1 MDKPKIAQG
10 ATISSVD
17 HAINLI
23 EVLAERGSATVS
35 ELAQETSLPRPTI
48 YRLLNTLAQRG
59 ITGSEQKKHHLT
71 LRLYELA
78 VTARST
84 DRLLM
89 RVHPILERIVSVT
102 GLTAHFAVLDD
113 DAAAF
118 VAKKDG
124 PGARTMAS
132 RVGWRGPLHCTAVGK
147 VLMSETRTP
156 ENLKLPKHT
165 ERTIVEY
172 AALVSELD
180 TVRLQGFALD
190 DEELLTGLRCV
201 SIAWRDGET
210 LLGAISV
217 SGRVDEIGKPDG
229 LARTLEKLL
238 AHNQACRTAPVT

>member
-10 ATISSVD
+10 TTISSVD
-17 HAINLI
+17 HAIKLI

-35 ELAQETSLPRPTI
+35 EIAQETSLPRPTI
-48 YRLLNTLAQRG
+48 YRLLNTLAQRD

-89 RVHPILERIVSVT
+89 RAHPILERIVSAT

-147 VLMSETRTP
+147 ALMAETRIP

-165 ERTIVEY
+165 ERTIVDFD
-172 AALVSELD
+172 ALVSALD
-180 TVRLQGFALD
+180 TIRRQGFSVD

-201 SIAWRDGET
+201 AVAWRDGET

-217 SGRVDEIGKPDG
+217 SGRTEEIGKPNET
-229 LARTLEKLL
+229 ARILMELLE
-238 AHNQACRTAPVT
+238 N